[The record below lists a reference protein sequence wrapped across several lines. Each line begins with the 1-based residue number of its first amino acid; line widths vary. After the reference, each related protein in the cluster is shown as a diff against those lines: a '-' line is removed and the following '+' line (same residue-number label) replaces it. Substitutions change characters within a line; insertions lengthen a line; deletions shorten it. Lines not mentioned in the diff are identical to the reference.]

1 MQCTLGFQVFYHQ
14 QGLPQLAEMNTPCL
28 MDVVEEDLLY
38 DKFTNR
44 VYLVDGKP
52 EEHSALRLLFGIK
65 IEVVGKVAALA

>member
-1 MQCTLGFQVFYHQ
+1 
-14 QGLPQLAEMNTPCL
+14 MNTPCL

-52 EEHSALRLLFGIK
+52 EEHSAFRLLFGIK